1 MKIVAALALVSVLA
15 AQDNNRPQP
24 VPSVRAQGSAIA
36 TAKPDQVRI
45 DIGVLTQAKTAQAAG
60 AANATQFTE
69 VVNTL
74 KKVAGAGAEI
84 QTVSYSVQPNY
95 KYPKEGGTPSIA
107 GYTAVNVVRVTTP
120 AVEKAGEIIDAAT
133 GTGANTIRGIEFSV
147 KDERALRAKA
157 LAEAARNARANA
169 EAMAAGLGLRITRV
183 LRVEDTVEPPVR
195 PVREM
200 AMMRADAA
208 QTPVEAGTI
217 DVQASVFVTAEV
229 APAR

>member
-15 AQDNNRPQP
+15 AQDNNRPQS
-24 VPSVRAQGSAIA
+24 VPSVRAQGSAVA

-45 DIGVLTQAKTAQAAG
+45 DIGVLTQGKTAQVAG

-74 KKVAGAGAEI
+74 KKVSGAGADI

-107 GYTAVNVVRVTTP
+107 GYTAVNVVRVTTS

-157 LAEAARNARANA
+157 LGEAARNARANA
-169 EAMAAGLGLRITRV
+169 EAMATGLGLRITRV
-183 LRVEDTVEPPVR
+183 LRVEDTIEPPMR

-217 DVQASVFVTAEV
+217 DVQATVFVTVEV

>member
-1 MKIVAALALVSVLA
+1 MKIAAALVLAGALA
-15 AQDNNRPQP
+15 AQEPNRLQS
-24 VPSVRAQGSAIA
+24 VPSVRAQGSATA

-45 DIGVLTQAKTAQAAG
+45 DIGVVTQAKTAQAAG

-69 VVNTL
+69 VVNAL
-74 KKVAGAGAEI
+74 KKIAGAGAEI

-95 KYPKEGGTPSIA
+95 RYPKEGGTPSIS
-107 GYTAVNVVRVTTP
+107 GYSAVNVVRVVTP

-133 GTGANTIRGIEFSV
+133 GTGANAIRGIEFSV
-147 KDERALRAKA
+147 KDERALRARA
-157 LAEAARNARANA
+157 LREAVRNARSNA
-169 EAMAAGLGLRITRV
+169 EAMAAGLGLKITRII
-183 LRVEDTVEPPVR
+183 RIEDSAEPPIR

-217 DVQASVFVTAEV
+217 DVQATVAITAEV
-229 APAR
+229 AP